1 MKKLFILLFTL
12 ISFNVSATTD
22 STVVDT
28 SKVAV
33 TIDELITKY
42 GPTIQEKAGTFWQ
55 FLMSTGEASLE
66 IVYKYLLFN
75 NIFWLFITI
84 IGLIITYF
92 LSKYFW
98 KLQKEDEYGDWA
110 IGAILTNIFGY
121 LIFGIAFLVNL
132 YDLFK
137 LIIVPELAIIE
148 YIMCL
153 IK

>member
-28 SKVAV
+28 NKVAV

-42 GPTIQEKAGTFWQ
+42 GPTIQEKASTFWQ
-55 FLMSTGEASLE
+55 FLMSTGEASIE
-66 IVYKYLLFN
+66 VVYKYLLFD
-75 NIFWLFITI
+75 NIFWLFINI
-84 IGLIITYF
+84 LGLIFTYLFGKF
-92 LSKYFW
+92 LW
-98 KLQKEDEYGDWA
+98 KLDKENPYDDWA
-110 IGAILTNIFGY
+110 VGAISISIFGY
-121 LIFGIAFLVNL
+121 LVLGIGFLVNL
-132 YDLFK
+132 YSLFK